1 MTRCGWGGHTD
12 EKFHNNPPYPV
23 AMAKYSRRKP
33 KMYKDLSFVSVKN
46 LGSSGAPI
54 AIMRVQKQQGQM
66 TSAFIK
72 NLRIHCILNDVSGAS
87 TPSSDMPVNFMFY
100 ATTTGSSVPTSGNC
114 IAAAATGYGGGSVN
128 LTLNRVI
135 RDNDY
140 DPNSGDHA
148 IAIWA
153 ECTDATVTAD
163 IELKLVAESYGR
175 WHEVVS
181 A

>member
-1 MTRCGWGGHTD
+1 M
-12 EKFHNNPPYPV
+12 V
-23 AMAKYSRRKP
+23 
-33 KMYKDLSFVSVKN
+33 
-46 LGSSGAPI
+46 
-54 AIMRVQKQQGQM
+54 QM

-72 NLRIHCILNDVSGAS
+72 NLRIHSILNDVSGS
-87 TPSSDMPVNFMFY
+87 SSPVSDMPVNFMFY
-100 ATTTGSSVPTSGNC
+100 ATTTGASAPTSGNC

-128 LTLNRVI
+128 LTINRVI

-140 DPNSGDHA
+140 DPNSGDQA

-153 ECTDATVTAD
+153 ECTDATLTAD
-163 IELKLVAESYGR
+163 IDLKIVAESYGR